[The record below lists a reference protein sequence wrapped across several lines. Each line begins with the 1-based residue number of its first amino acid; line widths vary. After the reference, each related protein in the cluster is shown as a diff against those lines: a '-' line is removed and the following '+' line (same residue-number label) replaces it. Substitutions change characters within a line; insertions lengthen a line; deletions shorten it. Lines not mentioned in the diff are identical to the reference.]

1 MPRKG
6 GVVYVGRKS
15 NTGLVIIGILLL
27 VFLGYIANQAGYLG
41 PKLNISVGGG
51 QVSPGPG
58 PGVQYISGIVTSAVA
73 GYDSLD
79 ITTSRAVGTAFTAA
93 WYAYRRGWVLLGS
106 GNGADLSIT
115 PEDQN
120 TLYASVAIPSGQSY
134 YIDYAKTQSMNSRV
148 KTVEYKDITG
158 DGIKDMVFTIDLTN
172 IPYATS
178 TGKYIMPGFNVYLF
192 TYDSSAALTMNSAVS
207 SIGTTKVTKFLQ
219 NYATISAEKKALSV
233 YKVVVQV
240 NTSDISKAVLKKL
253 NISGIG
259 YVDGTSFSQN
269 VQTSQIQW
277 TYTISNTGLF
287 GADYIQ
293 RPANT
298 LNYFDFTTAIEFTL
312 ATGDKI
318 NVELYIYYYDSA
330 EGSHALSGTCL
341 CSA

>member
-1 MPRKG
+1 MPRRS
-6 GVVYVGRKS
+6 GVVYVRRKS
-15 NTGLVIIGILLL
+15 NTGIAISIILGLVL
-27 VFLGYIANQAGYLG
+27 FGYVANQAGYFG
-41 PKLNISVGGG
+41 PKLNISLGG
-51 QVSPGPG
+51 QVTTTGPS
-58 PGVQYISGIVTSAVA
+58 GVQYLSGIVTSAIA

-79 ITTSRAVGTAFTAA
+79 ITTSRAVDTAFTAA
-93 WYAYRRGWVLLGS
+93 WYAYRRGWILVGS
-106 GNGADLSIT
+106 GNAADLNIV

-134 YIDYAKTQSMNSRV
+134 YIDYAKTQGMNSRV

-158 DGIKDMVFTIDLTN
+158 DGLKEMIFTIDLTN
-172 IPYATS
+172 IPYASS

-192 TYDSSAALTMNSAVS
+192 TYDASAALTMNAAVS

-219 NYATISAEKKALSV
+219 NYATLSAEKKALSV

-240 NTSDISKAVLKKL
+240 NTSDISKAVLKKQ
-253 NISGIG
+253 NVPGIG
-259 YVDGTSFSQN
+259 YVDGTSFAQN

-277 TYTISNTGLF
+277 TYTISSTGLF
-287 GADYIQ
+287 GADYVQ

-298 LNYFDFTTAIEFTL
+298 LNYFDFTTALEFTL
-312 ATGDKI
+312 ATSDKI
-318 NVELYIYYYDSA
+318 NVTVYIYYYDSA